1 MVNMAKVSDQ
11 SSPSRSETKPHESGA
26 TDQSKRTLPAARI
39 GHHPT
44 RLKISVNDHALK
56 KKEGALIDRGA
67 NGGIAGR
74 DTRVM
79 DKTTRTID
87 LSGVDDHTVR
97 NLEIVTA
104 GAVVRTQLGEVLL
117 RLNQYAYMRDAKT
130 IHSCVQME
138 WFKNTVSEKA
148 PAISDIPP
156 CITTL
161 EGYKIPIYI
170 KHGLPYIRMR
180 PYTDFERDNLTHV
193 NLTSVEEWDP
203 RIADYEIDDGWYDQQ
218 ETKNDFFKNSI
229 VNENGEVYEERE
241 SITGIETNRTMIE
254 VYLHN
259 LIHEEL
265 ADSDEEFEVPELMCC
280 DAESTLRRSKRTTK
294 RQDYNPKTKQKKKSE
309 KRTKRKVTT
318 KEPENVIPRP
328 SDWGDSDDE
337 APQTDSN
344 NQAKSTDRDR
354 GDIETGPIL
363 VKPSKADYA
372 EYARH
377 FCGAPELA
385 IEKTFAAT
393 TQYGR
398 VGTGTGLHLWKQIR
412 SPSAA
417 TNHPRRNEPVAT
429 DTVYGPV
436 GFPAIDNG
444 STAAQFFIG
453 RKSGFRS
460 IRPSG
465 KTDGQ
470 FTRTLMDEIRS
481 Y

>member
-1 MVNMAKVSDQ
+1 LVNMAKVSDQ

-170 KHGLPYIRMR
+170 KHGLPYIRM
-180 PYTDFERDNLTHV
+180 
-193 NLTSVEEWDP
+193 
-203 RIADYEIDDGWYDQQ
+203 
-218 ETKNDFFKNSI
+218 
-229 VNENGEVYEERE
+229 
-241 SITGIETNRTMIE
+241 
-254 VYLHN
+254 
-259 LIHEEL
+259 
-265 ADSDEEFEVPELMCC
+265 
-280 DAESTLRRSKRTTK
+280 
-294 RQDYNPKTKQKKKSE
+294 
-309 KRTKRKVTT
+309 
-318 KEPENVIPRP
+318 
-328 SDWGDSDDE
+328 
-337 APQTDSN
+337 
-344 NQAKSTDRDR
+344 
-354 GDIETGPIL
+354 
-363 VKPSKADYA
+363 
-372 EYARH
+372 
-377 FCGAPELA
+377 
-385 IEKTFAAT
+385 
-393 TQYGR
+393 
-398 VGTGTGLHLWKQIR
+398 
-412 SPSAA
+412 
-417 TNHPRRNEPVAT
+417 
-429 DTVYGPV
+429 
-436 GFPAIDNG
+436 
-444 STAAQFFIG
+444 
-453 RKSGFRS
+453 
-460 IRPSG
+460 
-465 KTDGQ
+465 
-470 FTRTLMDEIRS
+470 
-481 Y
+481 